1 MKKLLK
7 LIPILTLLLI
17 VLTGCAMNEQPQDKG
32 KAADSLQKLEK
43 SGKGNI
49 QNLENRLSWD
59 AYYGIVSQE
68 FRNVITWER
77 DYNNSHILTG
87 IKKAL
92 KELGVI

>member
-1 MKKLLK
+1 MKMEQKDYSMIKKGFSENINLIKSHYDYLK
-7 LIPILTLLLI
+7 
-17 VLTGCAMNEQPQDKG
+17 E
-32 KAADSLQKLEK
+32 LEK

-59 AYYGIVSQE
+59 AYYVTVSQE
-68 FRNVITWER
+68 FRYVIERER
-77 DYNNSHILTG
+77 DYKNSHILTG

>member
-1 MKKLLK
+1 MKMEQKDYSMIK
-7 LIPILTLLLI
+7 KGFSENINLIKSHY
-17 VLTGCAMNEQPQDKG
+17 DY
-32 KAADSLQKLEK
+32 LQKLEK

-49 QNLENRLSWD
+49 QNIENRLSWD

-68 FRNVITWER
+68 NKNVIAMER
-77 DYNNSHILTG
+77 DYNDSHILTG

>member
-1 MKKLLK
+1 MKMEQKDYSMIKKGFSENIK
-7 LIPILTLLLI
+7 LIK
-17 VLTGCAMNEQPQDKG
+17 NHYDY
-32 KAADSLQKLEK
+32 LQKLEK

-49 QNLENRLSWD
+49 QNIENRLSWD

>member
-1 MKKLLK
+1 MKMTKSDYSMIK
-7 LIPILTLLLI
+7 KGFSENINLIKSHY
-17 VLTGCAMNEQPQDKG
+17 DY
-32 KAADSLQKLEK
+32 LQKLEK

-49 QNLENRLSWD
+49 QNIENRLSWD

-68 FRNVITWER
+68 NKRAIALER
-77 DYNNSHILTG
+77 DYKDSHILTG

>member
-1 MKKLLK
+1 MKMEQKDYSMIKKGFSENIK
-7 LIPILTLLLI
+7 LIK
-17 VLTGCAMNEQPQDKG
+17 NHYDY
-32 KAADSLQKLEK
+32 LQKLEK

-68 FRNVITWER
+68 NRREIAVSR
-77 DYNNSHILTG
+77 GYKDSHILTG

-92 KELGVI
+92 KELEVI